1 MAAGLGGHRASGLIG
16 EAHCCIIAA
25 DPPMELF
32 AIVAVLLAITAAL
45 AYLNERL
52 IGLPTTI
59 GVMLIALVISVVVL
73 TLGSLG
79 VLSIAERARELVAAA
94 ALEQTLLG
102 GMLSFLLF
110 AGALHVDLG
119 DLLDRW
125 LEVGLFATLGVIVS
139 TVVVALAA
147 YGSAQL
153 LGLPLGF
160 AYCLVFGAIVAPTDP
175 VAVLSILRRSGVAG
189 SLRALIAGE
198 SLFNDGFA
206 VVVFATLLGLAVGSV
221 ELQAGD
227 LASFLVQEAAGGAAL
242 GLLLGWIGYLALRS
256 IDSYQIEVLITLAL
270 VAGGFALASLLH
282 MSGPLAVVVIG
293 LFIGNHGR
301 RLGMSEQTRQ
311 HLDSFWELLDEVLNA
326 VLFVV
331 IGLELLVIDL
341 SPAALAAGAVA
352 IVVVL
357 GSRLLGVGGTM
368 RLMRREG
375 PLIATWAGLRGG
387 ISVALA
393 LSVPIGPEREVV
405 LTMTYVVVIFSIAV
419 QGLTLE
425 PLASR
430 AARRR
435 SS

>member
-1 MAAGLGGHRASGLIG
+1 
-16 EAHCCIIAA
+16 
-25 DPPMELF
+25 MELF
-32 AIVAVLLAITAAL
+32 ATVAALLAITALL
-45 AYLNERL
+45 AYFNERL

-59 GVMLIALVISVVVL
+59 GVMLIALAISVVVL
-73 TLGSLG
+73 VLGSLG
-79 VLSIAERARELVAAA
+79 VLSIADRARELVAAA

-125 LEVGLFATLGVIVS
+125 LEVGLFATLGVVVS
-139 TVVVALAA
+139 TAVVALAA
-147 YGSAQL
+147 YASARL

-175 VAVLSILRRSGVAG
+175 VAVIGILRRSGVAAG
-189 SLRALIAGE
+189 LRALIAGE

-206 VVVFATLLGLAVGSV
+206 VVVFATLAGLAAGSV
-221 ELQAGD
+221 PLHAGELALF
-227 LASFLVQEAAGGAAL
+227 LAEEALGGAAL
-242 GLLLGWIGYLALRS
+242 GLALGWVGYLALRS

-270 VAGGFALASLLH
+270 VAGGFALAGLIH
-282 MSGPLAVVVIG
+282 VSGPLAVVVIG
-293 LFIGNHGR
+293 LFIGNRGR
-301 RLGMSEQTRQ
+301 RLGMSEKTRE

-326 VLFVV
+326 VLFVL

-341 SPAALAAGAVA
+341 HPAALAAGAVA
-352 IVVVL
+352 IVAVT
-357 GSRLLGVGGTM
+357 GSRLLAVGGTM
-368 RLMRREG
+368 RLMGRPG
-375 PLIATWAGLRGG
+375 PLVATWAGLRGG

-393 LSVPIGPEREVV
+393 LSLPAGPERELI

-419 QGLTLE
+419 QGLTLQ

-430 AARRR
+430 RRAA
-435 SS
+435 

>member
-1 MAAGLGGHRASGLIG
+1 
-16 EAHCCIIAA
+16 
-25 DPPMELF
+25 MELF
-32 AIVAVLLAITAAL
+32 ATVAALLAITAVL

-59 GVMLIALVISVVVL
+59 GVMLIALAISLVVL
-73 TLGSLG
+73 ALGSLG
-79 VLSIAERARELVAAA
+79 VLSIADRARELVAAA

-139 TVVVALAA
+139 TAVVALAA
-147 YGSAQL
+147 YASARL

-175 VAVLSILRRSGVAG
+175 VAVLSILRRSGVTAG
-189 SLRALIAGE
+189 LRALIAGE

-206 VVVFATLLGLAVGSV
+206 VVVFATLAGLAAGSV
-221 ELQAGD
+221 HLHAGEVALF
-227 LASFLVQEAAGGAAL
+227 LAEEALGGAAL
-242 GLLLGWIGYLALRS
+242 GLALGWVGYLALRS

-270 VAGGFALASLLH
+270 VAGGFALAGLIH
-282 MSGPLAVVVIG
+282 VSGPLAVVVIG
-293 LFIGNHGR
+293 LFIGNRGR
-301 RLGMSEQTRQ
+301 RLGMSEKTRE

-326 VLFVV
+326 VLFVL

-341 SPAALAAGAVA
+341 NPAALAAGAVA
-352 IVVVL
+352 IVAVT
-357 GSRLLGVGGTM
+357 GSRLLAVGGTM
-368 RLMRREG
+368 RLMRRPG
-375 PLIATWAGLRGG
+375 PLVATWAGLRGG

-393 LSVPIGPEREVV
+393 LSLPPGPERELI

-419 QGLTLE
+419 QGLTLQ

-430 AARRR
+430 RRT
-435 SS
+435 S

>member
-1 MAAGLGGHRASGLIG
+1 
-16 EAHCCIIAA
+16 
-25 DPPMELF
+25 MELF
-32 AIVAVLLAITAAL
+32 ATVAALLGITALL

-59 GVMLIALVISVVVL
+59 GVMLIALAISVVVL
-73 TLGSLG
+73 VLGSLG
-79 VLSIAERARELVAAA
+79 VLSIADRARELVAAA

-125 LEVGLFATLGVIVS
+125 LEVGLFATLGVVVS
-139 TVVVALAA
+139 TAVVALAA
-147 YGSAQL
+147 YASARL

-175 VAVLSILRRSGVAG
+175 VAVIGILRRSGVAAG
-189 SLRALIAGE
+189 LRALIAGE

-206 VVVFATLLGLAVGSV
+206 VVVFATLAGLAAGSV
-221 ELQAGD
+221 PLHAGELALF
-227 LASFLVQEAAGGAAL
+227 LAEEALGGAAL
-242 GLLLGWIGYLALRS
+242 GLALGWVGYLALRS

-270 VAGGFALASLLH
+270 VAGGFALAGLIH
-282 MSGPLAVVVIG
+282 VSGPLAVVVIG
-293 LFIGNHGR
+293 LFIGNRGR
-301 RLGMSEQTRQ
+301 RLGMSEKTRE
-311 HLDSFWELLDEVLNA
+311 HLDSFWELLDEVFNA
-326 VLFVV
+326 VLFVL

-341 SPAALAAGAVA
+341 HPAALAAGAVA
-352 IVVVL
+352 IVAVT
-357 GSRLLGVGGTM
+357 GSRLLAVGGTM
-368 RLMRREG
+368 RLMRRPG
-375 PLIATWAGLRGG
+375 PLVATWAGLRGG

-393 LSVPIGPEREVV
+393 LSLPPGPERELI

-419 QGLTLE
+419 QGLTLQ

-430 AARRR
+430 RRAA
-435 SS
+435 

>member
-1 MAAGLGGHRASGLIG
+1 
-16 EAHCCIIAA
+16 
-25 DPPMELF
+25 MELF
-32 AIVAVLLAITAAL
+32 ATVAALLAITALL

-59 GVMLIALVISVVVL
+59 GVMLIALAISVVVL
-73 TLGSLG
+73 VLGSLG
-79 VLSIAERARELVAAA
+79 VLSIADRARELVAAA

-125 LEVGLFATLGVIVS
+125 LEVGLFATLGVVVS
-139 TVVVALAA
+139 TAVVALAA
-147 YGSAQL
+147 YASARL

-175 VAVLSILRRSGVAG
+175 VAVIGILRRSGVAAG
-189 SLRALIAGE
+189 LRALIAGE

-206 VVVFATLLGLAVGSV
+206 VVVFATLAGLAAGSV
-221 ELQAGD
+221 PLHAGELALF
-227 LASFLVQEAAGGAAL
+227 LAEEALGGAAL
-242 GLLLGWIGYLALRS
+242 GLALGWVGYLALRS

-270 VAGGFALASLLH
+270 VAGGFALAGLIH
-282 MSGPLAVVVIG
+282 VSGPLAVVVIG
-293 LFIGNHGR
+293 LFIGNRGR
-301 RLGMSEQTRQ
+301 RLGMSEKTRE
-311 HLDSFWELLDEVLNA
+311 HLDSFWELLDEVFNA
-326 VLFVV
+326 VLFVL

-341 SPAALAAGAVA
+341 HPAALAAGAVA
-352 IVVVL
+352 IVAVT
-357 GSRLLGVGGTM
+357 GSRLLAVGGTM
-368 RLMRREG
+368 RLMGRPG
-375 PLIATWAGLRGG
+375 PLVATWAGLRGG

-393 LSVPIGPEREVV
+393 LSLPAGPERELI

-419 QGLTLE
+419 QGLTLQ

-430 AARRR
+430 RRAA
-435 SS
+435 

>member
-1 MAAGLGGHRASGLIG
+1 
-16 EAHCCIIAA
+16 
-25 DPPMELF
+25 MELF
-32 AIVAVLLAITAAL
+32 ATVAALLAITAVL

-59 GVMLIALVISVVVL
+59 GVMLIALAISLVVL
-73 TLGSLG
+73 ALGSLG
-79 VLSIAERARELVAAA
+79 VLSIADRARELVAAA

-125 LEVGLFATLGVIVS
+125 LEVGLFATLGVVVS
-139 TVVVALAA
+139 TAVVALAA
-147 YGSAQL
+147 YASARL

-175 VAVLSILRRSGVAG
+175 VAVIGILRRSGVTAG
-189 SLRALIAGE
+189 LRALIAGE

-206 VVVFATLLGLAVGSV
+206 VVVFATLAGLAAGSV
-221 ELQAGD
+221 HLHAGEVALF
-227 LASFLVQEAAGGAAL
+227 LAEEALGGAAL
-242 GLLLGWIGYLALRS
+242 GLALGWVGYLALRS
-256 IDSYQIEVLITLAL
+256 IDSYQVEVLITLAL
-270 VAGGFALASLLH
+270 VAGGFALAGLIH
-282 MSGPLAVVVIG
+282 VSGPLAVVVMG
-293 LFIGNHGR
+293 LFIGNRGR
-301 RLGMSEQTRQ
+301 RLGMSEKTRE

-326 VLFVV
+326 VLFVL

-341 SPAALAAGAVA
+341 HPAALAAGAVA
-352 IVVVL
+352 IVAVT
-357 GSRLLGVGGTM
+357 GSRLLAVGGTM
-368 RLMRREG
+368 RLMRRPG
-375 PLIATWAGLRGG
+375 PLVATWAGLRGG

-393 LSVPIGPEREVV
+393 LSLPPGPERELI

-419 QGLTLE
+419 QGPTLQ

-430 AARRR
+430 RRAA
-435 SS
+435 

>member
-1 MAAGLGGHRASGLIG
+1 
-16 EAHCCIIAA
+16 
-25 DPPMELF
+25 MELF
-32 AIVAVLLAITAAL
+32 ATVAALLAITALL

-59 GVMLIALVISVVVL
+59 GVMLIALAISVVVL
-73 TLGSLG
+73 VLGSLG
-79 VLSIAERARELVAAA
+79 VLSIADRARELVAAS

-125 LEVGLFATLGVIVS
+125 LEVGLFATLGVVVS
-139 TVVVALAA
+139 TAVVALAA
-147 YGSAQL
+147 YASARL

-175 VAVLSILRRSGVAG
+175 VAVIGILRRSGVAAG
-189 SLRALIAGE
+189 LRALIAGE

-206 VVVFATLLGLAVGSV
+206 VVVFATLAGLAAGSV
-221 ELQAGD
+221 PLHAGELA
-227 LASFLVQEAAGGAAL
+227 LFLIREALGGAAL
-242 GLLLGWIGYLALRS
+242 GLALGWVGYLALRS

-270 VAGGFALASLLH
+270 VAGGFALAGLIH
-282 MSGPLAVVVIG
+282 VSGPLAVVVIG
-293 LFIGNHGR
+293 LFIGNRGR
-301 RLGMSEQTRQ
+301 RLGMSEKTRE
-311 HLDSFWELLDEVLNA
+311 HLDSFWELLDEVFNA
-326 VLFVV
+326 VLFVL

-341 SPAALAAGAVA
+341 HPAALAAGAVA
-352 IVVVL
+352 IVAVT
-357 GSRLLGVGGTM
+357 GSRLLAVGGTM
-368 RLMRREG
+368 RLMGRPG
-375 PLIATWAGLRGG
+375 PLVATWAGLRGG

-393 LSVPIGPEREVV
+393 LSLPAGPERELI

-419 QGLTLE
+419 QGLTLQ

-430 AARRR
+430 RRAA
-435 SS
+435 

>member
-1 MAAGLGGHRASGLIG
+1 
-16 EAHCCIIAA
+16 
-25 DPPMELF
+25 MELF
-32 AIVAVLLAITAAL
+32 ATVAALLAITAVL

-59 GVMLIALVISVVVL
+59 GVMLISLAISLVVL
-73 TLGSLG
+73 ALGSLG
-79 VLSIAERARELVAAA
+79 VLSIADRARELVAAA

-119 DLLDRW
+119 DLLDHW

-139 TVVVALAA
+139 TAVVALAA
-147 YGSAQL
+147 YASARL

-175 VAVLSILRRSGVAG
+175 VAVLSILRRSGVTAG
-189 SLRALIAGE
+189 LRALIAGE

-206 VVVFATLLGLAVGSV
+206 VVVFATLAGLAAGSV
-221 ELQAGD
+221 HLHAGEVALF
-227 LASFLVQEAAGGAAL
+227 LAEEALGGAAL
-242 GLLLGWIGYLALRS
+242 GLALGWIGYLALRS

-270 VAGGFALASLLH
+270 VAGGFALAGLIH
-282 MSGPLAVVVIG
+282 VSGPLAVVVMG
-293 LFIGNHGR
+293 LFIGNRGR
-301 RLGMSEQTRQ
+301 RLGMSEKTRE

-326 VLFVV
+326 VLFVL

-341 SPAALAAGAVA
+341 HPAALAAGAVA
-352 IVVVL
+352 IVAVT
-357 GSRLLGVGGTM
+357 GSRLLAVGGTM

-375 PLIATWAGLRGG
+375 PLVATWAGLRGG

-393 LSVPIGPEREVV
+393 LSLPPGPERELI

-419 QGLTLE
+419 QGPTLQ

-430 AARRR
+430 RRAA
-435 SS
+435 

>member
-1 MAAGLGGHRASGLIG
+1 
-16 EAHCCIIAA
+16 
-25 DPPMELF
+25 MELF
-32 AIVAVLLAITAAL
+32 ATVAALLAITAVL

-59 GVMLIALVISVVVL
+59 GVMLIALAISVVVL
-73 TLGSLG
+73 VLGSLG
-79 VLSIAERARELVAAA
+79 VLSIADRARELVAAS

-125 LEVGLFATLGVIVS
+125 LEVGLFATLGVVVS
-139 TVVVALAA
+139 TAVVALAA
-147 YGSAQL
+147 YASARL

-175 VAVLSILRRSGVAG
+175 VAVIGILRRSGVAAG
-189 SLRALIAGE
+189 LRALIAGE

-206 VVVFATLLGLAVGSV
+206 VVVFATLAGLAAGSV
-221 ELQAGD
+221 PLHAGELALF
-227 LASFLVQEAAGGAAL
+227 LAEEALGGAAL
-242 GLLLGWIGYLALRS
+242 GLALGWVGYLALRS

-270 VAGGFALASLLH
+270 VAGGFALAGLIH
-282 MSGPLAVVVIG
+282 VSGPLAVVVIG
-293 LFIGNHGR
+293 LFIGNRGR
-301 RLGMSEQTRQ
+301 RLGMSEKTRE
-311 HLDSFWELLDEVLNA
+311 HLDSFWELLDEVFNA
-326 VLFVV
+326 VLFVL

-341 SPAALAAGAVA
+341 HPAALAAGAVA
-352 IVVVL
+352 IVAVT
-357 GSRLLGVGGTM
+357 GSRLLAVGGTM
-368 RLMRREG
+368 RLMGRPG
-375 PLIATWAGLRGG
+375 PLVATWAGLRGG

-393 LSVPIGPEREVV
+393 LSLPPGPERELI

-419 QGLTLE
+419 QGLTLQ

-430 AARRR
+430 RRAA
-435 SS
+435 

>member
-1 MAAGLGGHRASGLIG
+1 
-16 EAHCCIIAA
+16 
-25 DPPMELF
+25 MELF
-32 AIVAVLLAITAAL
+32 ATVAALLAITAVL

-59 GVMLIALVISVVVL
+59 GVMLIALAISVVVL
-73 TLGSLG
+73 VLGSLG
-79 VLSIAERARELVAAA
+79 VLSIADRARELVAAS

-125 LEVGLFATLGVIVS
+125 LEVGLFATLGVVVS
-139 TVVVALAA
+139 TAVVALAA
-147 YGSAQL
+147 YASARL

-175 VAVLSILRRSGVAG
+175 VAVIGILRRSGVAAG
-189 SLRALIAGE
+189 LRALIAGE

-206 VVVFATLLGLAVGSV
+206 VVVFATLAGLAAGSV
-221 ELQAGD
+221 PLHAGELALF
-227 LASFLVQEAAGGAAL
+227 LAEEALGGAAL
-242 GLLLGWIGYLALRS
+242 GLALGWVGYLALRS

-270 VAGGFALASLLH
+270 VAGGFALAGLIH
-282 MSGPLAVVVIG
+282 VSGPLAVVVIG
-293 LFIGNHGR
+293 LFIGNRGR
-301 RLGMSEQTRQ
+301 RLGMSEKTRE
-311 HLDSFWELLDEVLNA
+311 HLDSFWELLDEVFNA
-326 VLFVV
+326 VLFVL

-341 SPAALAAGAVA
+341 HPAALAAGAVA
-352 IVVVL
+352 IVAVT
-357 GSRLLGVGGTM
+357 GSRLLAVGGTM
-368 RLMRREG
+368 RLMGRPG
-375 PLIATWAGLRGG
+375 PLVATWAGLRGG

-393 LSVPIGPEREVV
+393 LSLPAGPERELI

-419 QGLTLE
+419 QGLTLQ

-430 AARRR
+430 RRAA
-435 SS
+435 

>member
-1 MAAGLGGHRASGLIG
+1 
-16 EAHCCIIAA
+16 
-25 DPPMELF
+25 MELF
-32 AIVAVLLAITAAL
+32 ATVAALLAITALL

-59 GVMLIALVISVVVL
+59 GVMLIALAISVAVL
-73 TLGSLG
+73 VLGSLG
-79 VLSIAERARELVAAA
+79 VLSIADRARELVAAA

-125 LEVGLFATLGVIVS
+125 LEVGLFATLGVVVS
-139 TVVVALAA
+139 TAVVALAA
-147 YGSAQL
+147 YASARL

-175 VAVLSILRRSGVAG
+175 VAVIGILRRSGVAAG
-189 SLRALIAGE
+189 LRALIAGE

-206 VVVFATLLGLAVGSV
+206 VVVFATLAGLAAGSV
-221 ELQAGD
+221 HLHAGEVALF
-227 LASFLVQEAAGGAAL
+227 LAEEALGGAAL
-242 GLLLGWIGYLALRS
+242 GLALGWVGYLALRS

-270 VAGGFALASLLH
+270 VAGGFALAGLIH
-282 MSGPLAVVVIG
+282 VSGPLAVVVIG
-293 LFIGNHGR
+293 LFIGNRGR
-301 RLGMSEQTRQ
+301 RLGMSEKTRE

-326 VLFVV
+326 VLFVL

-341 SPAALAAGAVA
+341 HPAALAAGAVA
-352 IVVVL
+352 IVAVT
-357 GSRLLGVGGTM
+357 GSRLLAVGGTM
-368 RLMRREG
+368 RLMRRPG
-375 PLIATWAGLRGG
+375 PLVATWAGLRGG

-393 LSVPIGPEREVV
+393 LSLPPGPERELI
-405 LTMTYVVVIFSIAV
+405 LTMTYVVVVFSIAV
-419 QGLTLE
+419 QGLTLQ

-430 AARRR
+430 RRAA
-435 SS
+435 

>member
-1 MAAGLGGHRASGLIG
+1 
-16 EAHCCIIAA
+16 
-25 DPPMELF
+25 MELF
-32 AIVAVLLAITAAL
+32 ATVAALLAITAVL

-59 GVMLIALVISVVVL
+59 GVMLIALAISVVVL
-73 TLGSLG
+73 VLGSLG
-79 VLSIAERARELVAAA
+79 VLSIADRARELVAAA

-119 DLLDRW
+119 DLQDRW
-125 LEVGLFATLGVIVS
+125 LEVGLFATLGVVVS
-139 TVVVALAA
+139 TAVVALAA
-147 YGSAQL
+147 YASARL

-175 VAVLSILRRSGVAG
+175 VAVIGILRRSGVAAG
-189 SLRALIAGE
+189 LRALIAGE

-206 VVVFATLLGLAVGSV
+206 VVVFATLAGLAAGSV
-221 ELQAGD
+221 PLHAGELALF
-227 LASFLVQEAAGGAAL
+227 LAEEALGGAAL
-242 GLLLGWIGYLALRS
+242 GLALGWVGYLALRS

-270 VAGGFALASLLH
+270 VAGGFALAGLIH
-282 MSGPLAVVVIG
+282 VSGPLAVVVIG
-293 LFIGNHGR
+293 LFIGNRGR
-301 RLGMSEQTRQ
+301 RLGMSEKTRE

-326 VLFVV
+326 VLFVL

-341 SPAALAAGAVA
+341 HPAALAAGAVA
-352 IVVVL
+352 IVAVT
-357 GSRLLGVGGTM
+357 GSRLLAVGGTM
-368 RLMRREG
+368 RLMGRPG
-375 PLIATWAGLRGG
+375 PLVATWAGLRGG

-393 LSVPIGPEREVV
+393 LSLPAGPERELI

-419 QGLTLE
+419 QGLTLQ

-430 AARRR
+430 RRAA
-435 SS
+435 

>member
-1 MAAGLGGHRASGLIG
+1 
-16 EAHCCIIAA
+16 
-25 DPPMELF
+25 MELF
-32 AIVAVLLAITAAL
+32 ATVAALLGITAVL

-59 GVMLIALVISVVVL
+59 GVMLIALAISVVVL
-73 TLGSLG
+73 VLGSLG
-79 VLSIAERARELVAAA
+79 VLSIADRARELVAAS

-125 LEVGLFATLGVIVS
+125 LEVGLFATLGVVVS
-139 TVVVALAA
+139 TAVVALAA
-147 YGSAQL
+147 YASARL

-175 VAVLSILRRSGVAG
+175 VAVIGILRRSGVAAG
-189 SLRALIAGE
+189 LRALIAGE

-206 VVVFATLLGLAVGSV
+206 VVVFATLAGLAAGSV
-221 ELQAGD
+221 PLHAGELALF
-227 LASFLVQEAAGGAAL
+227 LAEEALGGAAL
-242 GLLLGWIGYLALRS
+242 GLALGWVGYLALRS

-270 VAGGFALASLLH
+270 VAGGFALAGLIH
-282 MSGPLAVVVIG
+282 VSGPLAVVVIG
-293 LFIGNHGR
+293 LFIGNRGR
-301 RLGMSEQTRQ
+301 RLGMSEKTRE
-311 HLDSFWELLDEVLNA
+311 HLDSFWELLDEVFNA
-326 VLFVV
+326 VLFVL

-341 SPAALAAGAVA
+341 HPAALAAGAVA
-352 IVVVL
+352 IVAVT
-357 GSRLLGVGGTM
+357 GSRLLAVGGTM
-368 RLMRREG
+368 RLMGRPG
-375 PLIATWAGLRGG
+375 PLVATWAGLRGG

-393 LSVPIGPEREVV
+393 LSLPPGPEREVI

-419 QGLTLE
+419 QGLTLQ

-430 AARRR
+430 RRAA
-435 SS
+435 

>member
-1 MAAGLGGHRASGLIG
+1 
-16 EAHCCIIAA
+16 
-25 DPPMELF
+25 MELF
-32 AIVAVLLAITAAL
+32 ATVAALLAITALL

-59 GVMLIALVISVVVL
+59 GVMLIALAISVVVL
-73 TLGSLG
+73 VLGSLG
-79 VLSIAERARELVAAA
+79 VLSIADRARELVAAS

-125 LEVGLFATLGVIVS
+125 LEVGLFATLGVVVS
-139 TVVVALAA
+139 TAVVALAA
-147 YGSAQL
+147 YASARL

-175 VAVLSILRRSGVAG
+175 VAVIGILRRSGVAAG
-189 SLRALIAGE
+189 LRALIAGE

-206 VVVFATLLGLAVGSV
+206 VVVFATLAGLAAGSV
-221 ELQAGD
+221 HLHAGELALF
-227 LASFLVQEAAGGAAL
+227 LAEEALGGAAL
-242 GLLLGWIGYLALRS
+242 GLALGWVGYLALRS

-270 VAGGFALASLLH
+270 VAGGFALAGLIH
-282 MSGPLAVVVIG
+282 VSGPLAVVVIG
-293 LFIGNHGR
+293 LFIGNRGR
-301 RLGMSEQTRQ
+301 RLGMSEKTRE
-311 HLDSFWELLDEVLNA
+311 HLDSFWELLDEVFNA
-326 VLFVV
+326 VLFVL

-341 SPAALAAGAVA
+341 HPAALAAGAVA
-352 IVVVL
+352 IVAVT
-357 GSRLLGVGGTM
+357 GSRLLAVGGTM
-368 RLMRREG
+368 RLMRRPG
-375 PLIATWAGLRGG
+375 PLVATWAGLRGG

-393 LSVPIGPEREVV
+393 LSLPAGPEREVI

-419 QGLTLE
+419 QGLTLQ

-430 AARRR
+430 RRAG
-435 SS
+435 

>member
-1 MAAGLGGHRASGLIG
+1 
-16 EAHCCIIAA
+16 
-25 DPPMELF
+25 MELF
-32 AIVAVLLAITAAL
+32 ATVAALLAITALL

-59 GVMLIALVISVVVL
+59 GVMLIALAISVAVL
-73 TLGSLG
+73 VLGSLG
-79 VLSIAERARELVAAA
+79 VLSIADRARELVAAA

-125 LEVGLFATLGVIVS
+125 LEVGLFATLGVVVS
-139 TVVVALAA
+139 TAVVALAA
-147 YGSAQL
+147 YASARL

-175 VAVLSILRRSGVAG
+175 VAVIGILRRSGVAAG
-189 SLRALIAGE
+189 LRALIAGE

-206 VVVFATLLGLAVGSV
+206 VVVFATLAGLAAGSV
-221 ELQAGD
+221 HLHAGEVALF
-227 LASFLVQEAAGGAAL
+227 LAEEALGGAAL
-242 GLLLGWIGYLALRS
+242 GLALGWVGYLALRS

-270 VAGGFALASLLH
+270 VAGGFALAGLIH
-282 MSGPLAVVVIG
+282 VSGPLAVVVMG
-293 LFIGNHGR
+293 LFIGNRGR
-301 RLGMSEQTRQ
+301 RLGMSEKTRE
-311 HLDSFWELLDEVLNA
+311 HLDSFWELLDEVFNA
-326 VLFVV
+326 VLFVL

-341 SPAALAAGAVA
+341 HPAALAAGAVA
-352 IVVVL
+352 IVAVT
-357 GSRLLGVGGTM
+357 GSRLLAVGGTM
-368 RLMRREG
+368 RLMQRPG
-375 PLIATWAGLRGG
+375 PLVATWAGLRGG

-393 LSVPIGPEREVV
+393 LSLPAGPEREVI

-419 QGLTLE
+419 QGLTLQ

-430 AARRR
+430 RR
-435 SS
+435 SP

>member
-1 MAAGLGGHRASGLIG
+1 
-16 EAHCCIIAA
+16 
-25 DPPMELF
+25 MELF
-32 AIVAVLLAITAAL
+32 ATVAALLAITAVL

-59 GVMLIALVISVVVL
+59 GVMLIALAISVVVL
-73 TLGSLG
+73 VLGSLG
-79 VLSIAERARELVAAA
+79 VLSIADRARELVAAS

-119 DLLDRW
+119 DLQDRW
-125 LEVGLFATLGVIVS
+125 LEVGLFATLGVVVS
-139 TVVVALAA
+139 TAVVALAA
-147 YGSAQL
+147 YASARL

-175 VAVLSILRRSGVAG
+175 VAVIGILRRSGVAAG
-189 SLRALIAGE
+189 LRALIAGE

-206 VVVFATLLGLAVGSV
+206 VVVFATLAGLAAGSV
-221 ELQAGD
+221 PLHAGELALF
-227 LASFLVQEAAGGAAL
+227 LAEEALGGAAL
-242 GLLLGWIGYLALRS
+242 GLALGWVGYLALRS

-270 VAGGFALASLLH
+270 VAGGFALAGLIH
-282 MSGPLAVVVIG
+282 VSGPLAVVVIG
-293 LFIGNHGR
+293 LFIGNRGR
-301 RLGMSEQTRQ
+301 RLGMSEKTRE

-326 VLFVV
+326 VLFVL

-341 SPAALAAGAVA
+341 HPAALAAGAVA
-352 IVVVL
+352 IVAVT
-357 GSRLLGVGGTM
+357 GSRLLAVGGTM
-368 RLMRREG
+368 RLMGRPG
-375 PLIATWAGLRGG
+375 SLVATWAGLRGG

-393 LSVPIGPEREVV
+393 LSLPPGPERELI

-419 QGLTLE
+419 QGLTLQ

-430 AARRR
+430 RRAA
-435 SS
+435 